1 MYPDY
6 SRTSTARV
14 PGRNG
19 GCLVVEA
26 KGQQD
31 HRLPFVL
38 AVPLD
43 LSAEDFSQSLRD
55 NVPGVPAEFELCRVS
70 STREV
75 VPLADQCPLDIRNR
89 RELNRS
95 NSYLRPKRA
104 PSQSPAGIGRP
115 ARGAIKRAPSH
126 SPAGFGRPARGAI
139 KRAPSHSPA
148 GFGRPARGAIKR
160 APSHSPAGFGRPAR
174 GAIKRAPSQ
183 SPAGF
188 GRPARGAIK
197 VSLDQLILRFQLE
210 NIDTERP
217 LTVAVRR
224 QNVLKSAFSVLSRSY
239 FEWQR
244 EPRMEFLN
252 EMADDYG
259 GPRREFQRLLM
270 MAIQGTLWVFEGRSN
285 ELFFTYDLRALEQ
298 QKFFKVGK
306 LTAWSVAHGGPG
318 PRSISRSVYLLMCH
332 HSAPLS
338 DLDVGVLLDEDKGG
352 KLQQLKACRT
362 EEDLQRLKVSCGDWV
377 SDCGVPSFYTST
389 LQEMPQVIERVV
401 ANYCFHRVASMV
413 QQYTAGLNSC
423 GRFFDL
429 VSANWQQFLPI
440 FCSTGGKLTRQ
451 TFRGLFLTDWSPEG
465 SNARGEEEETIFQ
478 YDDWLIKVEEGEVDA
493 TFEDLLVFVTG
504 AGHPPALGFPRK
516 CEVHFFDQEP
526 GTRRL
531 PYAST
536 CALFLYLPRGVREE
550 EDFADMMSTSLV
562 GSLGFGKV

>member
-1 MYPDY
+1 
-6 SRTSTARV
+6 
-14 PGRNG
+14 
-19 GCLVVEA
+19 
-26 KGQQD
+26 
-31 HRLPFVL
+31 
-38 AVPLD
+38 
-43 LSAEDFSQSLRD
+43 
-55 NVPGVPAEFELCRVS
+55 
-70 STREV
+70 
-75 VPLADQCPLDIRNR
+75 
-89 RELNRS
+89 
-95 NSYLRPKRA
+95 
-104 PSQSPAGIGRP
+104 
-115 ARGAIKRAPSH
+115 
-126 SPAGFGRPARGAI
+126 
-139 KRAPSHSPA
+139 
-148 GFGRPARGAIKR
+148 
-160 APSHSPAGFGRPAR
+160 
-174 GAIKRAPSQ
+174 
-183 SPAGF
+183 
-188 GRPARGAIK
+188 
-197 VSLDQLILRFQLE
+197 
-210 NIDTERP
+210 
-217 LTVAVRR
+217 
-224 QNVLKSAFSVLSRSY
+224 
-239 FEWQR
+239 
-244 EPRMEFLN
+244 MEFLN

-270 MAIQGTLWVFEGRSN
+270 MAIQGTLGVFEGRSN

-298 QKFFKVGK
+298 QKFFKAGK

-332 HSAPLS
+332 QSAPLS
-338 DLDVGVLLDEDKGG
+338 DLDIGVLLDEDKGG

-362 EEDLQRLKVSCGDWV
+362 EEDLQRLKVSCGEWV

-493 TFEDLLVFVTG
+493 TLEDLLVFVTG
-504 AGHPPALGFPRK
+504 ADHPPALGFPRK